1 MRIPFLDTIIPRAC
15 KICGCRLAVGEE
27 ELCGVCNLHLPRTH
41 FYQDPEDNELAR
53 LFWGLI
59 PIQKACALF
68 YYQPHHESSRAIHNL
83 KYYDSPH
90 LGQILGQMIAQECT
104 MAPRTQKQSKALKYQ
119 DPSGRNYAPETSG
132 EKLEPKFEAEREAS
146 MKPAREAGMEPAREA
161 GMGAEKGPGAGFFDG
176 IDIIIPIPL
185 TRKREWNR
193 GYNQSEE
200 IAKGI
205 SRYTKIPIV
214 TNAVKRTRFA
224 QSQTRLKSEQRK
236 QNVENAFKLLKP
248 SLIKGK
254 HILLV
259 DDIITT
265 GATVYSCA
273 KELQKA
279 GNTTFSII
287 SVGFTKK

>member
-119 DPSGRNYAPETSG
+119 DPSGRNYASETSG
-132 EKLEPKFEAEREAS
+132 EKLEPKFEAERE
-146 MKPAREAGMEPAREA
+146 PAREVGMEPVREAVREA

-287 SVGFTKK
+287 SAGFTKK

>member
-1 MRIPFLDTIIPRAC
+1 MTP
-15 KICGCRLAVGEE
+15 KGE
-27 ELCGVCNLHLPRTH
+27 
-41 FYQDPEDNELAR
+41 
-53 LFWGLI
+53 
-59 PIQKACALF
+59 
-68 YYQPHHESSRAIHNL
+68 
-83 KYYDSPH
+83 
-90 LGQILGQMIAQECT
+90 
-104 MAPRTQKQSKALKYQ
+104 KQSTPLRFQ
-119 DPSGRNYAPETSG
+119 DPSGMNCETETSG
-132 EKLEPKFEAEREAS
+132 KKFEAEL
-146 MKPAREAGMEPAREA
+146 KVD
-161 GMGAEKGPGAGFFDG
+161 MGAEPEADFETELGAELEAELEVDMKTASEAGFGADSGDGSGAGFFDG

-193 GYNQSEE
+193 GYNQSGE

-214 TNAVKRTRFA
+214 TNAVKRTRFT
-224 QSQTRLKSEQRK
+224 QSQTHLKSEQRK

-279 GNTTFSII
+279 GNITFSII
-287 SVGFTKK
+287 SAGFTKG

>member
-1 MRIPFLDTIIPRAC
+1 MTP
-15 KICGCRLAVGEE
+15 KG
-27 ELCGVCNLHLPRTH
+27 
-41 FYQDPEDNELAR
+41 
-53 LFWGLI
+53 
-59 PIQKACALF
+59 K
-68 YYQPHHESSRAIHNL
+68 
-83 KYYDSPH
+83 
-90 LGQILGQMIAQECT
+90 
-104 MAPRTQKQSKALKYQ
+104 KQSTPLRSQ
-119 DPSGRNYAPETSG
+119 DPSGMNCETETSG
-132 EKLEPKFEAEREAS
+132 KKFEAELKVD
-146 MKPAREAGMEPAREA
+146 MEAGSEA
-161 GMGAEKGPGAGFFDG
+161 GFGADSGAGFEAGSEADSGAGSGAGFFDG

-214 TNAVKRTRFA
+214 TNAVKRTRFT
-224 QSQTRLKSEQRK
+224 QSQTHLKSEQRK

-265 GATVYSCA
+265 GATAYSCA

-279 GNTTFSII
+279 GNITFSII
-287 SVGFTKK
+287 SAGFTKG

>member
-1 MRIPFLDTIIPRAC
+1 
-15 KICGCRLAVGEE
+15 
-27 ELCGVCNLHLPRTH
+27 
-41 FYQDPEDNELAR
+41 
-53 LFWGLI
+53 
-59 PIQKACALF
+59 
-68 YYQPHHESSRAIHNL
+68 
-83 KYYDSPH
+83 
-90 LGQILGQMIAQECT
+90 

-119 DPSGRNYAPETSG
+119 DPSGRNYASETSG
-132 EKLEPKFEAEREAS
+132 EKFEPKFEAEREAS
-146 MKPAREAGMEPAREA
+146 MGS
-161 GMGAEKGPGAGFFDG
+161 EKGPGAGFFDG

-287 SVGFTKK
+287 SAGFTKK

>member
-15 KICGCRLAVGEE
+15 KICGRRLAVGEDE
-27 ELCGVCNLHLPRTH
+27 ICGVCNLHLPRTH
-41 FYQDPEDNELAR
+41 FNLNPENNELAR

-59 PIQKACALF
+59 PIQKAFALF

-90 LGQILGQMIAQECT
+90 LGQVLGKMIAQECT
-104 MAPRTQKQSKALKYQ
+104 MTPKGKKQSTPLRFQ
-119 DPSGRNYAPETSG
+119 DPSGMNCETETSG
-132 EKLEPKFEAEREAS
+132 KKFEAELETAS
-146 MKPAREAGMEPAREA
+146 EAGF
-161 GMGAEKGPGAGFFDG
+161 GADSGDGSGDGSGAGFFDG

-193 GYNQSEE
+193 GYNQSGE

-224 QSQTRLKSEQRK
+224 QSQTHLKSEQRK

-287 SVGFTKK
+287 SAGFTKG